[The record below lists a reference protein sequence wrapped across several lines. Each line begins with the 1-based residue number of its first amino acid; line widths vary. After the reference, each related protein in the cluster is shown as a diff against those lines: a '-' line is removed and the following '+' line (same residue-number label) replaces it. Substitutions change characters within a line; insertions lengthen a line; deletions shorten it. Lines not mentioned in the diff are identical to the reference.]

1 MNRYLSGLIFP
12 LAVLLSAVEIRAEEE
27 TGDTLSIGSTL
38 NEPQTPTLD
47 YPGLLEVT
55 VDENPAL
62 VRGAFKEDVDAYV
75 KSRRSARGR
84 VFEALVAYEANQ
96 QYERE
101 NNPTRILV
109 VAAELA
115 DKKDQADN
123 HPADNLRWRDYK
135 IEKRYQLKSYK
146 NASDAT
152 AFVTQPKWMELYKD
166 EIIVIHPEK
175 LAEIRGLL
183 AEQRKRGKPL
193 SVRWQKVAVAID
205 EGRLTDEVK
214 PGLKVPSLTETQKAT
229 DRFLRKI
236 FNRSRE
242 LQAG

>member
-1 MNRYLSGLIFP
+1 MNRYLSGLVFS
-12 LAVLLSAVEIRAEEE
+12 LAVLFSAVEIRAEED

-123 HPADNLRWRDYK
+123 HPADNLLWRDYK

-146 NASDAT
+146 NASDVT
-152 AFVTQPKWMELYKD
+152 AFVT
-166 EIIVIHPEK
+166 
-175 LAEIRGLL
+175 
-183 AEQRKRGKPL
+183 
-193 SVRWQKVAVAID
+193 
-205 EGRLTDEVK
+205 
-214 PGLKVPSLTETQKAT
+214 
-229 DRFLRKI
+229 
-236 FNRSRE
+236 
-242 LQAG
+242 